1 MKRMIAVIG
10 KGDAFQGSPD
20 YEIAE
25 KIGFTLIE
33 SGYRLVTGGLKGVME
48 AASRGA
54 QRAARHQDGDV
65 VGILPGFDAKEGNP
79 YLDIAL
85 PTGLGLARNVIV
97 AASDA
102 VIIIGGGAGTLSEAA
117 LAWQMKRLLLAWRGT
132 DSGWSARLA
141 DAPLDSRERFPGRKE
156 DRIFGFDTAGEA
168 VSLIQ
173 KHLIK
178 YL

>member
-1 MKRMIAVIG
+1 MKRSIAVIG

-33 SGYRLVTGGLKGVME
+33 SGYRLITGGLKGVME

-54 QRAARHQDGDV
+54 QSASRHQEGDV
-65 VGILPGFDAKEGNP
+65 VGILPGSDKKEGNP
-79 YLDIAL
+79 YLDLIL
-85 PTGLGLARNVIV
+85 PTGLGIARNMIV

-117 LAWQMKRLLLAWRGT
+117 LAWQMRRLLLAWRGEGF
-132 DSGWSARLA
+132 GWSARLA
-141 DAPLDSRERFPGRKE
+141 DKPLDSRERFPGLEE

-168 VSLIQ
+168 VSLLQ
-173 KHLIK
+173 KHLK
-178 YL
+178 DYL